1 MKLQTLKG
9 RSARL
14 DNFLLL
20 RKMLSANPVFPEDG
34 NCTEQLFSSGFWGD
48 IFVRKTRSSLRVMF
62 KSLGDILDI

>member
-20 RKMLSANPVFPEDG
+20 RKMLSANLVFPEDG
-34 NCTEQLFSSGFWGD
+34 NCTEQLFSSGF
-48 IFVRKTRSSLRVMF
+48 
-62 KSLGDILDI
+62 